1 MAGCAQ
7 RDSVP
12 AKIELEDSNGNRFPP
27 EKVDVSLLGNLPD
40 AQRGALFALS
50 QWCNGT
56 LSSFLQ
62 LDLAQTTELL
72 KILEGIPCFYPAN
85 QPEEAMGWHD
95 GNLVGVSE
103 YLPQKTAIR
112 PRPVREEKT
121 QKNNENKSIPI
132 DEPNYVGPPIEVEGS
147 TEYLRI
153 ILPSAE
159 HPGYRE
165 LLSLLRE
172 WNFLRDR
179 SHRHWWWLRDPAKVL
194 DFLASHQEDLELDF
208 DA

>member
-7 RDSVP
+7 SNSVP
-12 AKIELEDSNGNRFPP
+12 AKIELEDSNGARIPP

-40 AQRGALFALS
+40 AERGALFALS
-50 QWCNGT
+50 QWCNGK

-62 LDLAQTTELL
+62 LDLLQTNELV

-85 QPEEAMGWHD
+85 QPEEAIEWID
-95 GNLVGVSE
+95 GNLAGVSE
-103 YLPQKTAIR
+103 YLPQKTENR
-112 PRPVREEKT
+112 PRPVREEETERKT
-121 QKNNENKSIPI
+121 DNKSIPI
-132 DEPNYVGPPIEVEGS
+132 DEPDYVGPPIEVEGS

-153 ILPSAE
+153 ILPSVE

-179 SHRHWWWLRDPAKVL
+179 SHRHLSL
-194 DFLASHQEDLELDF
+194 IHI
-208 DA
+208 